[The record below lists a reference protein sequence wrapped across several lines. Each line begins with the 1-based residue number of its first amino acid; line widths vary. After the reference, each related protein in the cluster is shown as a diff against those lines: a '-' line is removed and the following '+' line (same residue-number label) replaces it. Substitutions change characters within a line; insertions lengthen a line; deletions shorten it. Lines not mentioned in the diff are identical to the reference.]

1 MNKSIKLERPIELF
15 GRKSRKSN
23 LRSLR
28 AALYVKLGDPRLVVF
43 NPSGSGY
50 WIEQNDTI
58 KAYLEALI
66 DHPLGGD
73 VVALLSLR
81 DVMALKEALFIF
93 LPAPPSGV
101 LRPNKTRWC
110 SGSAACRSTR
120 RRK

>member
-1 MNKSIKLERPIELF
+1 M
-15 GRKSRKSN
+15 
-23 LRSLR
+23 
-28 AALYVKLGDPRLVVF
+28 VVF

-81 DVMALKEALFIF
+81 DVMALKEALFDF
-93 LPAPPSGV
+93 F
-101 LRPNKTRWC
+101 T
-110 SGSAACRSTR
+110 SAAER
-120 RRK
+120 RAATK